1 MAEPEGAKV
10 VNIVTRVL
18 NAAWVRPFLF
28 LIFIV
33 VLWDLTIRVFRIP
46 AYQIPSPGDVVA
58 VLKTEWP
65 ELLRQSWPT
74 TYATICGFLLSAL
87 FGIPVAMLIAGSK
100 TVESYVYPLLVF
112 SQSVPKIAIA
122 PLFVV
127 WFGFGI
133 IPKVIS
139 AFLLGFFPVV
149 VSAVQGFKSVDPDM
163 VDLARAMQGSRFQVF
178 RAVNLP
184 HAMPAI
190 FAGLKV
196 SVTLAVVGAVVGEF
210 VGSNSG
216 IGYVMQRS
224 IGTFD
229 LPTMFAA
236 LVILALLG
244 VILFWIVDRIERLV
258 IPWHV
263 SQREESFS
271 RREGYQC
278 NRHCESEATKQ
289 SSFLVAAKLDCFAS
303 LAMTKRK
310 QGRRHMM
317 KWILA
322 AAAMLAFTAQAV
334 GRRQGRADAELVCLW
349 RARAVLLRQGQG
361 HLCRRRHRSRNPG
374 RPRLGRDHAGRGR
387 QDRRFRLCRRAHH
400 DARGDQGRARR
411 RHRRAAADQPDVG
424 DGLCRE
430 EHQEARGH
438 QGQDGGDH
446 AGRIP

>member
-1 MAEPEGAKV
+1 LAEPKGPGGVSKA
-10 VNIVTRVL
+10 L
-18 NAAWVRPFLF
+18 NAPWIRPFLF

-33 VLWDLTIRVFRIP
+33 VVWDLTIRLFRIP
-46 AYQIPSPGDVVA
+46 PYQIPAPGDVVV
-58 VLKTEWP
+58 VLWQDWP
-65 ELLRQSWPT
+65 ELMRQAWPT
-74 TYATICGFLLSAL
+74 TYATICGFLLSAA

-163 VDLARAMQGSRFQVF
+163 VDLARAMQGSRFHVF
-178 RAVNLP
+178 CAVNLP

-190 FAGLKV
+190 FSGLKV

-216 IGYVMQRS
+216 IGYVLQRS

-244 VILFWIVDRIERLV
+244 VVLFWIVDRIERFV

-263 SQREESFS
+263 SQREELF
-271 RREGYQC
+271 
-278 NRHCESEATKQ
+278 
-289 SSFLVAAKLDCFAS
+289 FAA
-303 LAMTKRK
+303 
-310 QGRRHMM
+310 
-317 KWILA
+317 
-322 AAAMLAFTAQAV
+322 
-334 GRRQGRADAELVCLW
+334 
-349 RARAVLLRQGQG
+349 
-361 HLCRRRHRSRNPG
+361 
-374 RPRLGRDHAGRGR
+374 
-387 QDRRFRLCRRAHH
+387 
-400 DARGDQGRARR
+400 
-411 RHRRAAADQPDVG
+411 
-424 DGLCRE
+424 
-430 EHQEARGH
+430 
-438 QGQDGGDH
+438 
-446 AGRIP
+446 

>member
-1 MAEPEGAKV
+1 MAELKPQSAVSKM
-10 VNIVTRVL
+10 L
-18 NAAWVRPFLF
+18 NAAWIRPFLF
-28 LIFIV
+28 LVFIV
-33 VLWDLTIRVFRIP
+33 VAWDLAIRLFRIP
-46 AYQIPSPGDVVA
+46 AYQIPSPADVVA
-58 VLKTEWP
+58 VLRSDWP
-65 ELLRQSWPT
+65 ELLRQCWPT
-74 TYATICGFLLSAL
+74 TYATVCGFLLSAL

-178 RAVNLP
+178 CAVNLP
-184 HAMPAI
+184 HALPAI
-190 FAGLKV
+190 FSGLKV

-244 VILFWIVDRIERLV
+244 VILFWIVDRIEKLV

-263 SQREESFS
+263 SQRED
-271 RREGYQC
+271 
-278 NRHCESEATKQ
+278 
-289 SSFLVAAKLDCFAS
+289 VIFAS
-303 LAMTKRK
+303 
-310 QGRRHMM
+310 
-317 KWILA
+317 
-322 AAAMLAFTAQAV
+322 
-334 GRRQGRADAELVCLW
+334 
-349 RARAVLLRQGQG
+349 
-361 HLCRRRHRSRNPG
+361 
-374 RPRLGRDHAGRGR
+374 
-387 QDRRFRLCRRAHH
+387 
-400 DARGDQGRARR
+400 
-411 RHRRAAADQPDVG
+411 
-424 DGLCRE
+424 
-430 EHQEARGH
+430 
-438 QGQDGGDH
+438 
-446 AGRIP
+446 